1 MPDRT
6 PHEHLKDL
14 HAELLATQGRDDATT
29 AELGQLADEV
39 RRVLDR
45 PLPSAEDAYR
55 TLRVRLADAAAAFQ
69 GSHPKLTATI
79 EEVVDTLGAHNL

>member
-6 PHEHLKDL
+6 PHQHLKDL
-14 HAELLATQGRDDATT
+14 HAELLATQAADDATQE
-29 AELGQLADEV
+29 ELTQLAGEV

-45 PLPSAEDAYR
+45 PLPSAEEAYR
-55 TLRVRLADAAAAFQ
+55 TLRVRLAGAAAAFE

-79 EEVVDTLGAHNL
+79 EDVVDTLGAHNL

>member
-14 HAELLATQGRDDATT
+14 HAELLAAQGADDATEE
-29 AELGQLADEV
+29 ELRQLADEV

-45 PLPSAEDAYR
+45 PLTSAEDAYR
-55 TLRVRLADAAAAFQ
+55 TLRVRLAGAAAAFQ
-69 GSHPKLTATI
+69 DSHPKLTETI
-79 EEVVDTLGAHNL
+79 EGVVDTLGTHNL